1 MHDINFITRTI
12 IDSAM
17 RIHTALGPGL
27 FESVY
32 EVLLERDL
40 LRDGFRV
47 ERQKSLG
54 FEFEGIR
61 VENAF
66 VLDLLVEGTVVVG
79 IKLVERLTFTFE
91 KQLQTHLRLANCP
104 VGLLFNFNEVLLKNG
119 LRRVVNRL
127 PEPSPRAPL
136 PRILRVK

>member
-66 VLDLLVEGTVVVG
+66 MCHRSGKVYQL
-79 IKLVERLTFTFE
+79 RTF
-91 KQLQTHLRLANCP
+91 QSVP
-104 VGLLFNFNEVLLKNG
+104 
-119 LRRVVNRL
+119 
-127 PEPSPRAPL
+127 PRADVNVISL
-136 PRILRVK
+136 SCARASRYAR